1 MITVAVRKAKKISVS
16 WNLLKKYEK
25 TTPTWKKSTNFI
37 MVIALVEIE
46 KIENEYP
53 ELVTKSPFQL
63 WKEYITHDLLEKKLR
78 KNFTLCKK

>member
-1 MITVAVRKAKKISVS
+1 
-16 WNLLKKYEK
+16 
-25 TTPTWKKSTNFI
+25 

-63 WKEYITHDLLEKKLR
+63 WKEYVTHDLLEKKLR
-78 KNFTLCKK
+78 KNFTLCKT

>member
-1 MITVAVRKAKKISVS
+1 
-16 WNLLKKYEK
+16 
-25 TTPTWKKSTNFI
+25 

-63 WKEYITHDLLEKKLR
+63 WKEYNSRFARKKIAKKFYFMQDVIKIILKFDIAIGELLRFLGII
-78 KNFTLCKK
+78 LLSD